1 MGPIALAS
9 GLCADSEAA
18 EKKNG
23 LAEEKKKL
31 YTLPQMIN
39 KVP

>member
-9 GLCADSEAA
+9 GLRADSGAT

-23 LAEEKKKL
+23 LTEEKKL

-39 KVP
+39 KVL